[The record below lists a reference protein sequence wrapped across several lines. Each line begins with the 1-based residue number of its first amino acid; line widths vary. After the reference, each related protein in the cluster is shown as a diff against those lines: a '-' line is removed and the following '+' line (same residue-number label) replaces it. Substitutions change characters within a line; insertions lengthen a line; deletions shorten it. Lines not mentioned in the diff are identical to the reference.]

1 MSARSSL
8 RSGALLA
15 AALAACKATPKP
27 PEADPAAIKALA
39 QSMTKN
45 VPAPQAARPCQP
57 ADYANIPTLTF
68 ITLLHLAKQPVK
80 DDPQHA
86 DWINPAGLESQA
98 FHDVTSTTADETTRR
113 RAAAQLLAA
122 PGWLVYKVDMVNA
135 PMAIGV
141 KELKIGT
148 IGARAIRFDKRGL
161 PVCVE
166 VFYFQN
172 DQQKSD
178 YAISKSDRAVI
189 DPELAKMLR
198 EDLAQQYLTH
208 APKAPAA
215 APATK

>member
-8 RSGALLA
+8 PSVLLV
-15 AALAACKATPKP
+15 ALAACKSPPKA
-27 PEADPAAIKALA
+27 PEADPAQVKALA
-39 QSMTKN
+39 QTIAKN
-45 VPAPQAARPCQP
+45 IPAPQAARLCQP
-57 ADYANIPTLTF
+57 ADYANIPTVTF
-68 ITLLHLAKQPVK
+68 LSILHLGDLPVMQ
-80 DDPQHA
+80 DPQHA
-86 DWINPAGLESQA
+86 DWINPPGLESPA
-98 FHDVTSTTADETTRR
+98 FHDLQSTDETTRR

-122 PGWLVYKVDMVNA
+122 PGWLVYKIDMVNA

-161 PVCVE
+161 PVCTE

-178 YAISKSDRAVI
+178 YAISKSDRAII

-198 EDLAQQYLTH
+198 EDLTQQYLTH
-208 APKAPAA
+208 APKAPAP
-215 APATK
+215 APPAKP

>member
-1 MSARSSL
+1 MSAPSLL
-8 RSGALLA
+8 RSAALIG
-15 AALAACKATPKP
+15 ALAACKPAPKP
-27 PEADPAAIKALA
+27 PEADPAGVKTLA
-39 QSMTKN
+39 ETMAKN
-45 VPAPQAARPCQP
+45 MPAPQAARLCLP
-57 ADYANIPTLTF
+57 ADYANIPSLTF
-68 ITLLHLAKQPVK
+68 ITLLRLAGEPVK

-86 DWINPAGLESQA
+86 DWINPPGLESPA
-98 FHDVTSTTADETTRR
+98 FHDVTSTDETTRR

-148 IGARAIRFDKRGL
+148 IGARAIRYDHRGR

-178 YAISKSDRAVI
+178 YAISKSDRAII
-189 DPELAKMLR
+189 DPAIAKMLR
-198 EDLAQQYLTH
+198 EDLTQQYLMH

-215 APATK
+215 GSASK

>member
-1 MSARSSL
+1 MSVRSLLLS
-8 RSGALLA
+8 ALA
-15 AALAACKATPKP
+15 IAACKPAAKP
-27 PEADPAAIKALA
+27 PEADPAAVGKLA
-39 QSMTKN
+39 DTMARN
-45 VPAPQAARPCQP
+45 MPAPQAARLCRP
-57 ADYANIPTLTF
+57 ADYANIPSLTF
-68 ITLLHLAKQPVK
+68 ITLLKLAGQPVK

-86 DWINPAGLESQA
+86 DWINPPGLESQEV
-98 FHDVTSTTADETTRR
+98 HDVTSTDETTRR
-113 RAAAQLLAA
+113 RAAAKLLAA

-148 IGARAIRFDKRGL
+148 IGARAIRYDHRGL

-178 YAISKSDRAVI
+178 YAISKSDRAII
-189 DPELAKMLR
+189 DPEIAKMLR
-198 EDLAQQYLTH
+198 EDLTQQYLTH

-215 APATK
+215 GSASK